1 LQRWSRLGLVGL
13 GSGFHALVSFRQ
25 CPELTRELGA
35 IDEVWLV
42 VVWATVENVQT
53 LAGAAKLRRQPDAVA
68 VLRYHDVP
76 ELAREV
82 AAIYEM
88 RLVVVGA
95 AVENVQAHVST
106 PVFAQ
111 SIDPSFY
118 YKLSTQFRGNGMKL
132 DVFNGG
138 PKNNMTRL
146 EPDQDVSGQFW
157 RFEGNGDG
165 TFRLSTL
172 FRGPGSQ
179 ASSPA
184 TARSKRSKLGF

>member
-1 LQRWSRLGLVGL
+1 MPEMVPCLNRSRARAPRVGSSGRRQTLSGAAVPSGRRSLQRWSRLGLVGL

-68 VLRYHDVP
+68 VLRYNDVP

-88 RLVVVGA
+88 WPVVVGA
-95 AVENVQAHVST
+95 AVENVQASGT
-106 PVFAQ
+106 R
-111 SIDPSFY
+111 SSN
-118 YKLSTQFRGNGMKL
+118 LSMGSPCN
-132 DVFNGG
+132 
-138 PKNNMTRL
+138 TRIRT
-146 EPDQDVSGQFW
+146 S
-157 RFEGNGDG
+157 
-165 TFRLSTL
+165 
-172 FRGPGSQ
+172 
-179 ASSPA
+179 
-184 TARSKRSKLGF
+184 